1 MFGLIAAWL
10 VIRTGGLEA
19 GIALHVLNNYLAFG
33 FAIAFTD
40 LDSALDPGEVSWW
53 NIPVTLTQ
61 SLVYAVLVLWL
72 AKRMKVQ
79 QTTRPPALDE
89 PAARTLRRGL
99 HRLGVRHLSPRPRF
113 WSDPAGR
120 VFSTGLRRKPTGL
133 ARGPHPM
140 GYGVIGS
147 PTGSGPVSLGSSP
160 STPANDE
167 SLRCRAGGRV
177 PDLAGVSALR

>member
-72 AKRMKVQ
+72 ARRLKVRT
-79 QTTRPPALDE
+79 TTRPPLLEE
-89 PAARTLRRGL
+89 PEPT
-99 HRLGVRHLSPRPRF
+99 
-113 WSDPAGR
+113 PAGT
-120 VFSTGLRRKPTGL
+120 VSTTS
-133 ARGPHPM
+133 
-140 GYGVIGS
+140 V
-147 PTGSGPVSLGSSP
+147 
-160 STPANDE
+160 
-167 SLRCRAGGRV
+167 
-177 PDLAGVSALR
+177 